1 MARKAR
7 ESKEEESSKMN
18 LYLITQNENITY
30 DTYDS
35 AVVAAADEET
45 ARHTMIDDSP
55 NTWALPQYVQVKLIG
70 KALDG
75 MEAGVVLAS
84 FNAG

>member
-1 MARKAR
+1 M
-7 ESKEEESSKMN
+7 
-18 LYLITQNENITY
+18 
-30 DTYDS
+30 
-35 AVVAAADEET
+35 AAADEET

-75 MEAGVVLAS
+75 MKAGVVLAS